1 MEIRALLDRMDD
13 DRFKQEAEDFAHEQ
27 GITTFGELVELITTS
42 EDSAVV
48 RQGYRVFSLVK
59 ADDEVYVGLL
69 GHPHHLVRQAAAS
82 MFRGEDAL
90 RYAHELLPLLADE
103 DHYAQREALWA
114 FGTMGPDVLPLLR
127 ETRRTAKGALRRG
140 ALVGIAEVAGP
151 DGFSP
156 EDRRVVGRFI
166 GSKLQD
172 DLYSVDEMH
181 LCGGWYAIRT
191 DDQAAVLGVC
201 GLQDP
206 VPVTKVLGAQA
217 WNNDHHAWSKDG
229 EHVRCARVY
238 VTGAWDGWTL
248 VFGEPFEH
256 GTRPVTE
263 ICAVL
268 SAVFG
273 EAHYYGESCGD
284 GWTAWCVAKQGE
296 IVRYYDAFKEE
307 EQIGALDVE
316 DGWCLPHDLS
326 EENDDLDD
334 IYATDV
340 AEELSVNPRY
350 FEGDV
355 EGHGVLALTQCGRA
369 YGSPKGFLQVTL

>member
-1 MEIRALLDRMDD
+1 MDFRALIDRIDHELW
-13 DRFKQEAEDFAHEQ
+13 RTEVEDFVREQ
-27 GITTFGELVELITTS
+27 GITTFDGLVDVLTTS
-42 EDSAVV
+42 EDGQVL
-48 RQGYRVFSLVK
+48 RQGHRVFSLVN
-59 ADDEVYVGLL
+59 ADDETYVALL
-69 GHPHHLVRQAAAS
+69 RHPHHGIRRAAAA
-82 MFRGEDAL
+82 MFRNEKAL
-90 RYAHELLPLLADE
+90 RYAEDLLPLLADE

-114 FGTMGPDVLPLLR
+114 FGTMGPDVLPLLQ

-140 ALVGIAEVAGP
+140 ALVGIAEAGGP
-151 DGFSP
+151 DAFTP
-156 EDRRVVGRFI
+156 EDRRVVDRFI
-166 GSKLQD
+166 RSKLED
-172 DLYSVDEMH
+172 DRYSIDEMH

-191 DDQAAVLGVC
+191 EDQAAVLAVC

-217 WNNDHHAWSKDG
+217 WNNDHHAWTKDE

-256 GTRPVTE
+256 GTRSVTE

-284 GWTAWCVAKQGE
+284 GWTAWCVARGGE

-307 EQIGALDVE
+307 EQIGELDVE

-326 EENDDLDD
+326 DENDDLDD

-350 FEGDV
+350 FEGDT
-355 EGHGVLALTQCGRA
+355 EGHGVLALTQCGIK
-369 YGSPKGFLQVTL
+369 YGSPKGFLQVVL